1 MSQIS
6 TSSDR
11 HLLDGTARVFL
22 ASLLLPVTGIVTA
35 AFLTRRL
42 GTDGYGLL
50 VLATTIAVWVELI
63 ITASLNRSSIKF
75 VGEARDW
82 LPVGST
88 VIRLHILA
96 GIGGGLLLGGL
107 AVPLSRLFAEPELA
121 LCLVL
126 YAVQLPISCLS
137 YGHQNILIGIGK
149 FRQKALSTAAR
160 WLSRLA
166 LILILVEMGLSVPG
180 AILGN
185 LGASIVE
192 LAISRLYIK
201 PPILGSIKVA
211 IRPFFE
217 LGIVLGL
224 FSLFLTIFSNMGIV
238 LLKTLG
244 GTIEQVGLY
253 GAAQNLSIL
262 PNLFGM
268 SAAPLLLSTISR
280 LLSEGK
286 IERAKE
292 IARSS
297 MRMILGLLPFGALIA
312 GMAPEIVM
320 WIFGSSFEPAAP
332 ILSILIFGAV
342 AFVMVSMVA
351 IVATAAGAPRFALYV
366 SIALLPIGVV
376 ANYVLIPSFGAIGA
390 AAATSLGQVVGA
402 MASLVVI
409 YRLWSVGP
417 PVGTMWRSVVVCV
430 LVFVLAVVWPTAG
443 LMFLVKI
450 ACLVTLIPLA
460 YLALG
465 EFSTEEIAQVRSF
478 LWWKVLP
485 VTRQQ
490 EM

>member
-6 TSSDR
+6 TSSGR

-22 ASLLLPVTGIVTA
+22 ASLLLPVTGIITA

-75 VGEARDW
+75 VGEAQDW

-107 AVPLSRLFAEPELA
+107 AIPLSWLFTEPELA
-121 LCLVL
+121 LCLAL
-126 YAVQLPISCLS
+126 YAVQLPIACLS
-137 YGHQNILIGIGK
+137 HGHQSILIGIGK
-149 FRQKALSTAAR
+149 FRQRALSTAAR

-192 LAISRLYIK
+192 VAISRLYIK
-201 PPILGSIKVA
+201 PPVLGSIKVA

-224 FSLFLTIFSNMGIV
+224 FSLVVTIFSNMGIV

-268 SAAPLLLSTISR
+268 SASPLLLSTISR
-280 LLSEGK
+280 LFSEGK
-286 IERAKE
+286 ADHAKDLG
-292 IARSS
+292 RTS
-297 MRMILGLLPFGALIA
+297 MRMILGLLPFGGLIA
-312 GMAPEIVM
+312 GMASQIVM
-320 WIFGSSFEPAAP
+320 WIFGSSFESAAP

-342 AFVMVSMVA
+342 AFVMVSMAA

-366 SIALLPIGVV
+366 SIVLLPIGVI

-390 AAATSLGQVVGA
+390 AAATSIGQVVGA
-402 MASLVVI
+402 VASLVVI
-409 YRLWSVGP
+409 YRLWGIGP
-417 PVGTMWRSVVVCV
+417 PVGTLWRSVVVC
-430 LVFVLAVVWPTAG
+430 LLIYALAVVWPTEG
-443 LMFLVKI
+443 LMFLVKM
-450 ACLVTLIPLA
+450 ACLVTLIPLG
-460 YLALG
+460 YLVLG
-465 EFSTEEIAQVRSF
+465 EFSTEEIAQARSF
-478 LWWKVLP
+478 CRWKGLAI
-485 VTRQQ
+485 TRQQ